1 MVSSSVL
8 RTSQWATTHLHAAGW
23 LSVMLDD
30 PEVEVAGVY
39 QPGRKL
45 F

>member
-1 MVSSSVL
+1 MVSSSVP
-8 RTSQWATTHLHAAGW
+8 RTSQWATMHPHAAAW

-30 PEVEVAGVY
+30 PEVELVGVY